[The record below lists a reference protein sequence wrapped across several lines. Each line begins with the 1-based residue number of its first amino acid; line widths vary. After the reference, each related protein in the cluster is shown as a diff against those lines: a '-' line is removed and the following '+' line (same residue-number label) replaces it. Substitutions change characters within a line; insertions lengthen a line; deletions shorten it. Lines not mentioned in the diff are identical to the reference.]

1 MQHKFVM
8 GKIQGDPLNQ
18 LQQAM
23 GPKFSLFAKKKKRKT
38 QFVCKNK
45 KDESKCSPVTH
56 HIKDGGYV
64 VQ

>member
-8 GKIQGDPLNQ
+8 GKIQGEPLNQ

-23 GPKFSLFAKKKKRKT
+23 GPKLSLFEKKKKRKT

>member
-8 GKIQGDPLNQ
+8 GKIQGGPLNQ
-18 LQQAM
+18 LQQAD
-23 GPKFSLFAKKKKRKT
+23 GSKIQSDCKKKKRKT